1 MSIQIYILC
10 KLIEGNNYPYKLKKE
25 VSQISSFDLLGYFS
39 ESRLYYHFESLIKQ
53 GLIEPVEVVK
63 EERRPDKQMYAIT
76 EKGREHLPKK
86 IYALFEKGDSLTDYF
101 LGFFALQYVDKSR
114 IVRILESKLEN
125 QKLNIKKLKL
135 AQETLQFDDE
145 GTRLSEITTEFFI
158 EKINGEIV
166 AIQRIIE
173 MLKED
178 IK

>member
-76 EKGREHLPKK
+76 EKGREKLPKK
-86 IYALFEKGDSLTDYF
+86 IYALFEKGNSLTDYI
-101 LGFFALQYVDKSR
+101 LGFFYLQYVDKSR
-114 IVRILESKLEN
+114 IVRILESKLDN
-125 QKLNIKKLKL
+125 LKLNIEKLKL
-135 AQETLQFDDE
+135 AHESLQFDNE
-145 GTRLSEITTEFFI
+145 GKRLSEITTDFFMD
-158 EKINGEIV
+158 KFNGEIV
-166 AIQRIIE
+166 AIQRILE
-173 MLKED
+173 C
-178 IK
+178 